1 LLAIIR
7 PASEPEVVQYW
18 LQREYAHRG
27 PVRDHLDI
35 LYSEK
40 TRLIDLRNFEDQA
53 SNAMRLEMLESVRW
67 FFTHFRD
74 TEKYKVNSWSLELLD
89 ECDLSRLVLI
99 NAGDRRE
106 MSGGTLL
113 PLDAARQIEENMTG
127 FGGFVRLDAE
137 FIKDHAESLALE
149 ESRIILVGP
158 KTGPL
163 TVVDGVHRLT
173 AVFLHYF
180 VRKQGRFNA
189 REVYHGVSRSPYDYQ
204 FD

>member
-18 LQREYAHRG
+18 LEREYAHRG
-27 PVRDHLDI
+27 PVRDHLDV
-35 LYSEK
+35 LYGDE
-40 TRLIDLRNFEDQA
+40 TRLIDLRNFEDHS
-53 SNAMRLEMLESVRW
+53 SNAIRLEMLEGIRW

-74 TEKYKVNSWSLELLD
+74 TEKYKVNSWNLERLD
-89 ECDLSRLVLI
+89 ESDLSRLVLI

-106 MSGGTLL
+106 MSGGTLS
-113 PLDAARQIEENMTG
+113 PLDAARQIEENVAR
-127 FGGFVRLDAE
+127 FGGFVRQDAE
-137 FIKDHAESLALE
+137 FIREHAETLALE
-149 ESRIILVGP
+149 ESRIIIVGP
-158 KTGPL
+158 ETGPL

-180 VRKQGRFNA
+180 VRKQGSFNA